1 MLMSCVKSDFL
12 GSSSKSSS
20 ASNGRQDLGTKVI
33 KLYSAFLKR
42 LDLGHIILCVI
53 INWRKNVTAQLTNQE
68 KH

>member
-33 KLYSAFLKR
+33 KLYVFGVFEE
-42 LDLGHIILCVI
+42 LGFGPCDAL
-53 INWRKNVTAQLTNQE
+53 NWRDNVTAQLTNQ
-68 KH
+68 